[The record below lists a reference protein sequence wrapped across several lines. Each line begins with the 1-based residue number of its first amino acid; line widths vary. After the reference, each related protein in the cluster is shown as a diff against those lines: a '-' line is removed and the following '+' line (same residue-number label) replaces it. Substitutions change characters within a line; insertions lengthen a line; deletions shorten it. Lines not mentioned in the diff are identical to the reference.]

1 MRDRKRVNP
10 DVRGGGK
17 ELGEVERGET
27 LIRIYYV
34 RKKIYFKKKKE
45 EEKMMMKKTMRKRR
59 RRKRKAAY
67 HQAMGSNPVR
77 SIHLWP
83 LPQFLPL
90 RSCHDFSQDSRC
102 SSQQMIP

>member
-1 MRDRKRVNP
+1 VLRRR
-10 DVRGGGK
+10 R
-17 ELGEVERGET
+17 
-27 LIRIYYV
+27 
-34 RKKIYFKKKKE
+34 RKKRRKKR
-45 EEKMMMKKTMRKRR
+45 RKRR